1 MTDIK
6 ENEHWTMGP
15 DYVEVIYT
23 EPNEKEKKMLE
34 GTLTPKELIEKEK
47 QDALQSP
54 EGHIIEN
61 DRRKEYITQVKCYA
75 LTKIGKKPLDNPS
88 TFNQEVKI
96 KLMETMDEIMKTMTE
111 EQIKTE
117 FETVINLHVFSD
129 VSMDYSSLHK

>member
-1 MTDIK
+1 MTEPI
-6 ENEHWTMGP
+6 
-15 DYVEVIYT
+15 EVIYK
-23 EPNEKEKKMLE
+23 EPNENEINMLK
-34 GTLTPKELIEKEK
+34 GTMKPDEFIEKEK
-47 QDALQSP
+47 N
-54 EGHIIEN
+54 EKIII

-88 TFNQEVKI
+88 TFNQETKI

-117 FETVINLHVFSD
+117 FETAINLHVFND

>member
-6 ENEHWTMGP
+6 ETEHWTMGP
-15 DYVEVIYT
+15 EEVKVVYK
-23 EPNEKEKKMLE
+23 EPNEFEIKMLE
-34 GTLTPKELIEKEK
+34 GTVKPEVLLEKEK
-47 QDALQSP
+47 T
-54 EGHIIEN
+54 EIIEN

-88 TFNQEVKI
+88 HFNQETKI
-96 KLMETMDEIMKTMTE
+96 KLMETMDEIIKTMTE

-117 FETVINLHVFSD
+117 FETAINLHIFKE